1 MRLEVKGLNK
11 SFGEKQVLHD
21 VSFKVDN
28 GRALGFLGRNGAGK
42 TTTIRIIMDVFKADS
57 GQVLLD
63 GKKFIR
69 SDYKVGYLPEERGM
83 YQEINLL
90 DQLIY
95 FGQLKGMTK
104 EAAKESALNGLK
116 RMELDS
122 YANKKLK
129 TLSKGNQ
136 QKVQI
141 LQAVIDD
148 PDIVIFDEPFSGL
161 DPVNSLVLQDIIKEF
176 IDKDRLVIFSSHQM
190 SSVEKFCDDIVIIKN
205 GSIALE
211 GDLDAIKSEKG
222 KDIYSLELEDYSNI
236 DSINTIPE
244 VLEYVENNNKILI
257 KVKDNYDS
265 NNLLKSLLNLD
276 FKILKFEPYRPSLE
290 TIFIELDKG
299 ELI

>member
-63 GKKFIR
+63 GKEFIR

-244 VLEYVENNNKILI
+244 VLEYVEHNNKILI

>member
-1 MRLEVKGLNK
+1 MC
-11 SFGEKQVLHD
+11 
-21 VSFKVDN
+21 
-28 GRALGFLGRNGAGK
+28 
-42 TTTIRIIMDVFKADS
+42 IRD
-57 GQVLLD
+57 
-63 GKKFIR
+63 R
-69 SDYKVGYLPEERGM
+69 
-83 YQEINLL
+83 
-90 DQLIY
+90 
-95 FGQLKGMTK
+95 
-104 EAAKESALNGLK
+104 
-116 RMELDS
+116 
-122 YANKKLK
+122 
-129 TLSKGNQ
+129 
-136 QKVQI
+136 
-141 LQAVIDD
+141 
-148 PDIVIFDEPFSGL
+148 DIVIFDEPFSGL

-299 ELI
+299 ELIWENF

>member
-63 GKKFIR
+63 GKEFIR

-116 RMELDS
+116 
-122 YANKKLK
+122 
-129 TLSKGNQ
+129 LS
-136 QKVQI
+136 
-141 LQAVIDD
+141 
-148 PDIVIFDEPFSGL
+148 
-161 DPVNSLVLQDIIKEF
+161 
-176 IDKDRLVIFSSHQM
+176 
-190 SSVEKFCDDIVIIKN
+190 
-205 GSIALE
+205 
-211 GDLDAIKSEKG
+211 
-222 KDIYSLELEDYSNI
+222 
-236 DSINTIPE
+236 
-244 VLEYVENNNKILI
+244 LI
-257 KVKDNYDS
+257 H
-265 NNLLKSLLNLD
+265 
-276 FKILKFEPYRPSLE
+276 I
-290 TIFIELDKG
+290 
-299 ELI
+299 

>member
-63 GKKFIR
+63 GKEFIR

>member
-63 GKKFIR
+63 GKEFIR

-104 EAAKESALNGLK
+104 ESAKESALNGLK

>member
-1 MRLEVKGLNK
+1 MC
-11 SFGEKQVLHD
+11 
-21 VSFKVDN
+21 
-28 GRALGFLGRNGAGK
+28 
-42 TTTIRIIMDVFKADS
+42 IRD
-57 GQVLLD
+57 
-63 GKKFIR
+63 R
-69 SDYKVGYLPEERGM
+69 
-83 YQEINLL
+83 
-90 DQLIY
+90 IY

-222 KDIYSLELEDYSNI
+222 KDIYSC
-236 DSINTIPE
+236 
-244 VLEYVENNNKILI
+244 
-257 KVKDNYDS
+257 
-265 NNLLKSLLNLD
+265 LLYTS
-276 FKILKFEPYRPSLE
+276 PSPR
-290 TIFIELDKG
+290 DRG
-299 ELI
+299 